1 MPAERNDPN
10 RELHSIAVVA
20 VDESAF
26 TEMRRA
32 IAGSF
37 KTTLASTEEQIKALV
52 EDANLHGILFDLD
65 SIGEGARDGIDV
77 LKEIRAIREDVVLV
91 AMTGSQDRS
100 IPFRAS
106 QAGADEFFL
115 APVNYAQLEVVFTR
129 AIEKRAL
136 EMEGRRLLEQVESKS
151 AFCSLI
157 GGSAAMQK
165 IYQAIQA
172 VAGSNNHV
180 GLRGESGTGKELI
193 SQAILPSSG
202 PAGKTDACLN
212 RSALPETPVASETL
226 GSTNGTLF

>member
-1 MPAERNDPN
+1 MPADRNDPN
-10 RELHSIAVVA
+10 RELHSIAVVT

-32 IAGSF
+32 LVGSF
-37 KTTLASTEEQIKALV
+37 KTTLASTEEQIKSLV
-52 EDANLHGILFDLD
+52 EDAHLHGILFDLD

-129 AIEKRAL
+129 AIKFAL
-136 EMEGRRLLEQVESKS
+136 QTLKLVRVLNLFEVFEDLQT
-151 AFCSLI
+151 
-157 GGSAAMQK
+157 
-165 IYQAIQA
+165 A
-172 VAGSNNHV
+172 VASFN
-180 GLRGESGTGKELI
+180 
-193 SQAILPSSG
+193 
-202 PAGKTDACLN
+202 
-212 RSALPETPVASETL
+212 
-226 GSTNGTLF
+226 

>member
-10 RELHSIAVVA
+10 RELHSIAVVT

-32 IAGSF
+32 LAGSF

-115 APVNYAQLEVVFTR
+115 APVNYAQLEVVFSPAVPKT
-129 AIEKRAL
+129 APPLKICSTDSKA
-136 EMEGRRLLEQVESKS
+136 GACAES
-151 AFCSLI
+151 F
-157 GGSAAMQK
+157 
-165 IYQAIQA
+165 
-172 VAGSNNHV
+172 
-180 GLRGESGTGKELI
+180 
-193 SQAILPSSG
+193 
-202 PAGKTDACLN
+202 
-212 RSALPETPVASETL
+212 RS
-226 GSTNGTLF
+226 F